1 MQIKHTCIYSPCH
14 LTLTKLLHTCN
25 THHCVCACTVCVC
38 VCVCVSSL
46 TVTLEYYISIR
57 LSFRSFRPV
66 TEEAD
71 CFKISLWHVR
81 CVQYI
86 ISAVTSWIAHFML
99 WMCQYYE
106 VLSSDLM
113 GSVSVDKLW
122 PMPAHTHTRA
132 RTHRDSVCVTLPI
145 PGHCLNKM
153 LYPCAICSMLYLW
166 QEMYLITFFLAIRP
180 RLTRALRLRWQE
192 RFASYL
198 QRAVAVF
205 LFCQIKARKRKCAA
219 ALASLSFFFCL

>member
-1 MQIKHTCIYSPCH
+1 M
-14 LTLTKLLHTCN
+14 
-25 THHCVCACTVCVC
+25 
-38 VCVCVSSL
+38 
-46 TVTLEYYISIR
+46 
-57 LSFRSFRPV
+57 

-122 PMPAHTHTRA
+122 PMPAHTHTH
-132 RTHRDSVCVTLPI
+132 THRDSACVTLPI

-192 RFASYL
+192 RFASMCRE
-198 QRAVAVF
+198 QRRRSYSVRSRPGGENAPRPSPAYPSSSSVF
-205 LFCQIKARKRKCAA
+205 RATRKCNEPSWNAGRIWGA
-219 ALASLSFFFCL
+219 KIRNLCVQMPKHTRDIRCALKEGPVCLISTPPTWKNGC